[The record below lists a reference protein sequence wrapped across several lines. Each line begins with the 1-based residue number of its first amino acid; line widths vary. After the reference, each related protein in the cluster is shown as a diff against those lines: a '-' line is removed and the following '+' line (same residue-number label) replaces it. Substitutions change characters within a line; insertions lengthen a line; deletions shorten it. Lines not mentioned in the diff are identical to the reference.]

1 MLTGHFESY
10 PAIELVSKMAPH
22 LIAMRFL
29 RGFFTGFF
37 FLNNRALFF
46 SEKKETC
53 FYQSVKSDY
62 LEIPRVSFVSSMS
75 IQNVSN
81 A

>member
-10 PAIELVSKMAPH
+10 PAVELVSKMAPH

-29 RGFFTGFF
+29 RGFF
-37 FLNNRALFF
+37 LNNRALFF

-53 FYQSVKSDY
+53 FFQSVKSDY
-62 LEIPRVSFVSSMS
+62 LEIPRVSFASSMS
-75 IQNVSN
+75 IQNVIN